1 MFEKNLFEEIK
12 NRFEIVSF
20 ISQFVNLKKVGRN
33 YVGHCP
39 FHAEKTPS
47 FTVSPEKQ
55 IFKCF
60 GCGAAGDLV
69 TFYMKFKGLEFKDAL
84 YELAEKA
91 GVKIDKSYFIEKKR
105 EKEEVELNFK
115 VAKIYQNFLWNHPSG
130 EPARRYLK
138 ERGLSEETAK
148 AFYLGYAPPEGRVLA
163 SLLRA
168 QKIDLDFAC
177 MAGLL
182 KREKDGAYLDLFRDR
197 LLFPIFNEKGECVG
211 FGGRAINAEV
221 EPKYLNTPESSVYKK
236 SEILYGLFQS
246 KDYIKKE
253 GLGIII
259 EGYFDFLSLWERGIR
274 NIVAT
279 CGTALTAKHIQK
291 LKLFAEELVLFFDGD
306 KAGRLATVKAI
317 SIIAK
322 EGMLPRII
330 SLSED
335 LDPDS
340 FVQKSTLKVE
350 ELREVLLKEKL
361 IDTFTFLKEF
371 YAEELKRNPQ
381 QVLKAY
387 FEIFK
392 GISEPILLNKIS
404 REIAFLFNIP
414 ETEVLLQLKK
424 EATISISSIP
434 SKERESEFHE
444 RMKIIAQYVV
454 NYPEEISLLEEKD
467 FMELLS
473 EEPKSVYHDF
483 LIEFIKR
490 RPMKEDLFFVFPEEH
505 YQEILSDLLFAPP
518 FEDKNLVLQEIK
530 SFIKKELKRREL
542 RKICENLR
550 ALEKMG
556 KKEDIENF
564 LFRLKERLKDEIDC
578 KI

>member
-1 MFEKNLFEEIK
+1 MSERTLFEEIRD
-12 NRFEIVSF
+12 RFEIVSF
-20 ISQFVNLKKVGRN
+20 ISQFINLKKVGRN
-33 YVGHCP
+33 FVGYCP
-39 FHAEKTPS
+39 FHTEKTPS

-60 GCGAAGDLV
+60 GCGAAGDVV

-91 GVKIDKSYFIEKKR
+91 GIKIDKSYFIEKKK
-105 EKEEVELNFK
+105 EKDEIELNFK

-130 EPARRYLK
+130 EVARRYLK

-148 AFYLGYAPPEGRVLA
+148 AFYLGYAPAEGRVLA

-168 QKIDLDFAC
+168 QKIDLELAC
-177 MAGLL
+177 SAGLL
-182 KREKDGAYLDLFRDR
+182 KKEHEGAYLDFFRDR

-211 FGGRAINAEV
+211 FGGRALNAEV
-221 EPKYLNTPESSVYKK
+221 EPKYLNTPESSIYKK

-246 KDYIKKE
+246 KDFIKKE
-253 GLGIII
+253 GVAIIV
-259 EGYFDFLSLWERGIR
+259 EGYFDFLSLWEKGIK

-279 CGTALTAKHIQK
+279 CGTALTPKHIQK
-291 LKLFAEELVLFFDGD
+291 LNLLAEDLVLFFDGD
-306 KAGRLATVKAI
+306 KAGKLATVKAI

-322 EGMLPRII
+322 EGKIPNII
-330 SLSED
+330 SLFDD

-340 FVQKSTLKVE
+340 FIRKSGLKDE
-350 ELREVLLKEKL
+350 EIRKVLFNDKL
-361 IDTFTFLKEF
+361 TDIFTFLKEF
-371 YAEELKRNPQ
+371 YAEEIRKNPQ
-381 QVLKAY
+381 QALKTY
-387 FEIFK
+387 LEIFK
-392 GISEPILLNKIS
+392 GVTDPILLNKIS
-404 REIAFLFNIP
+404 REIAFQFNIP
-414 ETEVLLQLKK
+414 ETEVFLQLKK
-424 EATISISSIP
+424 DTSFSLPLAFLKD
-434 SKERESEFHE
+434 KELEFCE

-454 NYPEEISLLEEKD
+454 NYPEEIGLLEEVGLK
-467 FMELLS
+467 ELLS
-473 EEPKSVYHDF
+473 EEPKSIYQDI

-490 RPMKEDLFFVFPEEH
+490 RPKEKDLFFVFSEEH

-542 RKICENLR
+542 RRICEKLK
-550 ALEKMG
+550 ALEKVG
-556 KKEDIENF
+556 KREDIENF
-564 LFRLKERLKDEIDC
+564 LFHLKESIKEGINY